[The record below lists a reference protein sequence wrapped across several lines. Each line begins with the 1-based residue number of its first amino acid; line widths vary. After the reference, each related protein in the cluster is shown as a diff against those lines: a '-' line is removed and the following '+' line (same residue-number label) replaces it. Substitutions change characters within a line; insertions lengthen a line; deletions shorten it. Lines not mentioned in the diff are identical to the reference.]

1 MELMADPTAPLPTPP
16 AAEPATAGPL
26 KAEPTATE
34 PPPAGAVPPAT
45 PELTSQ
51 PAALTALL
59 AAHDILRQPLG
70 EIMPRLSELLAPLVP
85 HRAAAELSTHCA
97 HSPFKR
103 TGDVDV
109 PFTAAELTP
118 LLAAVDAGRP
128 WQGRAA
134 AVGGAERDVIAVRSD
149 ATPRGS
155 VLVLVRE
162 DGARAVGPAELALV
176 QALWDLVTSHFDR
189 FASEAMPGALA
200 RSRAAADT
208 RARVTAELTTAHAA
222 ALSGLLGVLRS
233 RALDDSA
240 ARATATDLAVSA
252 LIELRAESQRD
263 RSVAEEPAFEAFAR
277 LADDLRPMLRHSPVR
292 LELGPPDGPDATR
305 TLPADLAHGAR
316 AIVRALLLVVLEQEA
331 VSRVHVGW
339 TLTEHELRA
348 TVRDDGPGLLDAC
361 PVGAGSVT
369 DRLEVLGGRLE
380 LDAVPGWGTT
390 LAATL
395 PLSTPD
401 APVAA
406 MDPLSGLG
414 GREIEV
420 LTHLALGHRNR
431 QIAQELH
438 ISESTVKFHVANIL
452 NKLGVGSRGEAAALF
467 HRAA

>member
-1 MELMADPTAPLPTPP
+1 MEL
-16 AAEPATAGPL
+16 
-26 KAEPTATE
+26 TAT
-34 PPPAGAVPPAT
+34 G
-45 PELTSQ
+45 
-51 PAALTALL
+51 ALL
-59 AAHDILRQPLG
+59 AAHDIIGQPLG
-70 EIMPRLSELLAPLVP
+70 EILPRLSEVLAPLIP

-103 TGDVDV
+103 TESDL

-118 LLAAVDAGRP
+118 LLAAGTPGRP
-128 WQGRAA
+128 WQGRAV
-134 AVGGAERDVIAVRSD
+134 VGGAEREVIAVRSD

-162 DGARAVGPAELALV
+162 DDAKPAKETELAV
-176 QALWDLVTSHFDR
+176 AQALWDLVTSHFDR
-189 FASEAMPGALA
+189 FSSEAMPGALA

-222 ALSGLLGVLRS
+222 ALSGVLGVLRS

-252 LIELRAESQRD
+252 LVELRAEAQRD

-277 LADDLRPMLRHSPVR
+277 LADTLRPMLRHSPVR
-292 LELGPPDGPDATR
+292 LELGAPDASNSTR
-305 TLPADLAHGAR
+305 TLPGDVAHGAR

-348 TVRDDGPGLLDAC
+348 SVRDDGPGLLDAC
-361 PVGAGSVT
+361 PLGAGSIT

-380 LDAVPGWGTT
+380 MDAVPGWGTT
-390 LAATL
+390 LTATL
-395 PLSTPD
+395 PLALPE

-414 GREIEV
+414 EREVEV

-438 ISESTVKFHVANIL
+438 ISESTVKFHVAKIL

-467 HRAA
+467 HKAA

>member
-1 MELMADPTAPLPTPP
+1 MEL
-16 AAEPATAGPL
+16 
-26 KAEPTATE
+26 TAT
-34 PPPAGAVPPAT
+34 G
-45 PELTSQ
+45 
-51 PAALTALL
+51 ALL
-59 AAHDILRQPLG
+59 AAHDVIRQPLG
-70 EIMPRLSELLAPLVP
+70 EILPRLSEVLAPLIP
-85 HRAAAELSTHCA
+85 HLAAAELSTHCA

-103 TGDVDV
+103 TGDAAL
-109 PFTAAELTP
+109 PYTAAELTP
-118 LLAAVDAGRP
+118 LLAAGVPGAP
-128 WQGRAA
+128 WQGRAL
-134 AVGGAERDVIAVRSD
+134 VGGAEREVVAVRSD

-162 DGARAVGPAELALV
+162 DGAAPAGAPELGLA

-189 FASEAMPGALA
+189 FASEAVPDALA
-200 RSRAAADT
+200 RSRTAADT

-233 RALDDSA
+233 RALDDAA
-240 ARATATDLAVSA
+240 ARATATDLAVSS

-263 RSVAEEPAFEAFAR
+263 RSVAEEPAAEAFAR
-277 LADDLRPMLRHSPVR
+277 LADVLRPMLRHSAVR
-292 LELGPPDGPDATR
+292 LELGPPQSVR
-305 TLPADLAHGAR
+305 TLPADVAHGTR
-316 AIVRALLLVVLEQEA
+316 AIVRALLLIVLEQEA

-361 PVGAGSVT
+361 PLGAGSVT

-380 LDAVPGWGTT
+380 FDAVPGWGTT
-390 LAATL
+390 VTATVPLA
-395 PLSTPD
+395 TPE

-406 MDPLSGLG
+406 MSPLTGLG
-414 GREIEV
+414 ERELEV

-467 HRAA
+467 HKAA